1 MAPSHEKTAS
11 VIRALADAYADA
23 GGGADG
29 APSSRPADPP
39 SSPPAMPPPPSVES
53 IRASMVAL
61 AGERDAIATVVDA
74 LVATGARERTL
85 ERWLAYGAAVGRAR
99 AAGKLALRETAEDV
113 DRAYFARAAAR
124 VRGPAGGYAAMAV
137 AHVAACRGALA
148 GADADGD
155 GKLSALELHAAF
167 DVDGDGVVTAEEL
180 AAPNAALADAALAE
194 RDWLGLGR
202 ALRVGREFRSML
214 ARRLT
219 LSGAAEPGELP
230 RDTVRQ
236 FLRRYLAE
244 CSLSD
249 GDGAALTDNAFVAL
263 PPRSAREFGVR
274 PNAPDRPGD
283 SEERVWVGRMW
294 QLREH
299 LAARKRAEAVGS
311 AAAAATATA
320 GAGAQAQQ
328 QSQQQQQQQQGQ
340 QHRAPRHQPRG
351 QHQQRKHSSSSG
363 EKEAAAACLIQSR
376 WRGARERRRAALT
389 ELDAL
394 DAANPRGCVLLALGG
409 AGLARGALRLAR
421 ALAGAG
427 FVVLAP
433 EGMASTRGE
442 RNRAPGVP
450 AALGSYWDDLG
461 AYPGGGAGGDAPPEP
476 LEDLA
481 AFREGAS
488 GSRARV
494 GLAELSFVLRR
505 LPRWARRCGA
515 TLLGVGGEG
524 GMLAA
529 QLDDSHM
536 GETLLGKVIVGWPCE
551 AGAWAAPGRAG
562 INGSREHPVM
572 AIIGAEDEFFGQ
584 EGAGGTPMH
593 AGAALAAHSPLA
605 GLSVV
610 VEGVGHDVTA
620 DAASDELVRELLL
633 TFMHRPHRC
642 AALPELWAHEPRLL
656 ACLAGEE
663 LAQGADVLT
672 VRARP
677 KEAAKVDA
685 AEKARLLL

>member
-1 MAPSHEKTAS
+1 M
-11 VIRALADAYADA
+11 
-23 GGGADG
+23 
-29 APSSRPADPP
+29 
-39 SSPPAMPPPPSVES
+39 
-53 IRASMVAL
+53 
-61 AGERDAIATVVDA
+61 
-74 LVATGARERTL
+74 
-85 ERWLAYGAAVGRAR
+85 
-99 AAGKLALRETAEDV
+99 
-113 DRAYFARAAAR
+113 
-124 VRGPAGGYAAMAV
+124 
-137 AHVAACRGALA
+137 
-148 GADADGD
+148 
-155 GKLSALELHAAF
+155 
-167 DVDGDGVVTAEEL
+167 
-180 AAPNAALADAALAE
+180 
-194 RDWLGLGR
+194 
-202 ALRVGREFRSML
+202 
-214 ARRLT
+214 
-219 LSGAAEPGELP
+219 
-230 RDTVRQ
+230 
-236 FLRRYLAE
+236 
-244 CSLSD
+244 
-249 GDGAALTDNAFVAL
+249 
-263 PPRSAREFGVR
+263 
-274 PNAPDRPGD
+274 
-283 SEERVWVGRMW
+283 
-294 QLREH
+294 
-299 LAARKRAEAVGS
+299 
-311 AAAAATATA
+311 
-320 GAGAQAQQ
+320 
-328 QSQQQQQQQQGQ
+328 
-340 QHRAPRHQPRG
+340 
-351 QHQQRKHSSSSG
+351 
-363 EKEAAAACLIQSR
+363 
-376 WRGARERRRAALT
+376 
-389 ELDAL
+389 
-394 DAANPRGCVLLALGG
+394 LLALGG

-633 TFMHRPHRC
+633 TFLHRPHRC